1 VETLLVGIT
10 LGYIPRDEAGK
21 QLRSEFTSGGVA
33 HLLAVSGFHLAV
45 VVGAMGY
52 ILSHLPGIRRRQRL
66 GWAILLLCAWC
77 FTLITGCAIP
87 TVRAAAMLSLY
98 CGARMLGR
106 PASLPEIIALP
117 ALFQLLLNPMS
128 ILSASMPLTY
138 LAILSIHLFYRP
150 IYLSVGKIR
159 SKLIWTLWGILALTL
174 SVQPLLLPLS
184 LYLFGYSSLSFLFTA
199 LPLTLLASLLIPTFL
214 IVLLL
219 LALGL
224 SIAQPYLTLLEWATQ
239 MMHSLANAYSSLP
252 FLQIHYTLTLPQLLL
267 IYTLLVLGLIA
278 LRLHREKQKT
288 W

>member
-1 VETLLVGIT
+1 
-10 LGYIPRDEAGK
+10 
-21 QLRSEFTSGGVA
+21 
-33 HLLAVSGFHLAV
+33 
-45 VVGAMGY
+45 M
-52 ILSHLPGIRRRQRL
+52 
-66 GWAILLLCAWC
+66 
-77 FTLITGCAIP
+77 
-87 TVRAAAMLSLY
+87 
-98 CGARMLGR
+98 
-106 PASLPEIIALP
+106 
-117 ALFQLLLNPMS
+117 
-128 ILSASMPLTY
+128 
-138 LAILSIHLFYRP
+138 
-150 IYLSVGKIR
+150 
-159 SKLIWTLWGILALTL
+159 LALTL

-224 SIAQPYLTLLEWATQ
+224 SIAQPCLTLLEWATQ

>member
-1 VETLLVGIT
+1 
-10 LGYIPRDEAGK
+10 
-21 QLRSEFTSGGVA
+21 
-33 HLLAVSGFHLAV
+33 
-45 VVGAMGY
+45 
-52 ILSHLPGIRRRQRL
+52 
-66 GWAILLLCAWC
+66 
-77 FTLITGCAIP
+77 
-87 TVRAAAMLSLY
+87 
-98 CGARMLGR
+98 
-106 PASLPEIIALP
+106 
-117 ALFQLLLNPMS
+117 MS

-159 SKLIWTLWGILALTL
+159 SKLIGTLWGILALTL

-224 SIAQPYLTLLEWATQ
+224 SIAQPCLTLLEWATQ